1 MLPAY
6 HYHMEDGSHE
16 PPSFSHWPVGS
27 AILGFPSNA
36 RVLRGIYGRAA
47 PRRVPSATYYVR
59 PAAVAASP
67 PLASFSH
74 GPAPVWYLQD
84 CNCNRTEPSR
94 PCIARSPPG
103 AAARTR
109 RRRSR
114 TSATRQIRPL
124 AHLLGRIG
132 SASTQYQPAPRA
144 VLLVHAYA
152 VQFSVER
159 GGGFSRRSPRTAA
172 ARPRDLPQR
181 EKSFAGSDLGAAPWP
196 DAAGSAPKA
205 APAPPHSPSSSSLLR
220 CE

>member
-36 RVLRGIYGRAA
+36 RVLRGIYGRAV

-109 RRRSR
+109 RRR
-114 TSATRQIRPL
+114 QIRPL

-144 VLLVHAYA
+144 VLLVTRLRGT
-152 VQFSVER
+152 VQCR
-159 GGGFSRRSPRTAA
+159 KGWGFQPEKPPNSRS
-172 ARPRDLPQR
+172 
-181 EKSFAGSDLGAAPWP
+181 
-196 DAAGSAPKA
+196 SA
-205 APAPPHSPSSSSLLR
+205 S
-220 CE
+220 

>member
-1 MLPAY
+1 MDAQHRDGFPLLRTTCYVLRPAC
-6 HYHMEDGSHE
+6 SCSRITT
-16 PPSFSHWPVGS
+16 PSF
-27 AILGFPSNA
+27 
-36 RVLRGIYGRAA
+36 VL
-47 PRRVPSATYYVR
+47 TQQ
-59 PAAVAASP
+59 
-67 PLASFSH
+67 H

-94 PCIARSPPG
+94 PYIARSPPG

-172 ARPRDLPQR
+172 ARPRDLRQR